1 MSLIKLLSW
10 IAEQNLSQNPFELMT
25 SPLNLEISSLGNFA
39 FKLEMETW
47 SRNGLE
53 DGKLS
58 QSTWILGL
66 NKQCSMR
73 VIRTS

>member
-1 MSLIKLLSW
+1 MSLIKLFSW
-10 IAEQNLSQNPFELMT
+10 TAEQNLSQNPFELIT
-25 SPLNLEISSLGNFA
+25 SPLNLEISSMGNFA

-47 SRNGLE
+47 SGNGLE

-66 NKQCSMR
+66 IKQCSMR